1 MKAKEK
7 LKINQDLCLRC
18 GGCVAAY
25 PDVFEFDASGDV
37 QVKDNAEIDIE
48 LIPKIKAVCP
58 VAAIIDN

>member
-25 PDVFEFDASGDV
+25 PDIFEFDSSGDV
-37 QVKDNAEIDIE
+37 QVKENTELDPN
-48 LIPKIKAVCP
+48 LIPNIKAVCP